1 MGRSAKRF
9 KKWVHQ
15 ELEKPEEPID
25 EEKNASWLTKEGIDL
40 ESILNQKEPDTVSEE
55 LVRNSQLLEEL
66 VNYQQLRF
74 SAGHTK
80 WDAVN
85 EKEIE
90 IGNVTYI
97 MYL

>member
-9 KKWVHQ
+9 KQWEQQ

-25 EEKNASWLTKEGIDL
+25 EEKNAAWLAKEGIDL
-40 ESILNQKEPDTVSEE
+40 ESILNPKEPDTVSEE
-55 LVRNSQLLEEL
+55 LERNGQLLEEL
-66 VNYQQLRF
+66 VRYQQSRF

-90 IGNVTYI
+90 IGKCNI
-97 MYL
+97 L